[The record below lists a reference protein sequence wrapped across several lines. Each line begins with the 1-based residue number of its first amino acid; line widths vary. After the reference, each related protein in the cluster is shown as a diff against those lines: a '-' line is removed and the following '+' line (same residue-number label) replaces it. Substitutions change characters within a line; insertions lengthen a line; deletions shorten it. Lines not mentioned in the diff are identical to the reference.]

1 MGLIIMFLALF
12 AVLMTIVGIALL
24 VFYFIGFW
32 KVFSKAGQAGWKSL
46 IPWYNNWV
54 LMVDICDMHIGY
66 FIASLSIAVLTVF
79 ISMISVLLLGLE
91 AYTANSIL
99 QIVTWILGLISYAI
113 NFAVY
118 YNLGKKF
125 NKGTGWVILTFFF
138 GIITIPLLGLSKK
151 SVYTDVE
158 VSKHSLFGSI
168 GK

>member
-12 AVLMTIVGIALL
+12 AVLMIIVGIALL

-79 ISMISVLLLGLE
+79 ISMISFILLGLE

-113 NFAVY
+113 SFAVY

-138 GIITIPLLGLSKK
+138 SIITIPILGLSKK

>member
-12 AVLMTIVGIALL
+12 AVLMIIVGIALL

-66 FIASLSIAVLTVF
+66 FITSLSIAVLTVF
-79 ISMISVLLLGLE
+79 ISMISVLLFGLE
-91 AYTANSIL
+91 AYVANSIL

-138 GIITIPLLGLSKK
+138 NIITIPILGLSKK

-158 VSKHSLFGSI
+158 VSKHSLFCAI

>member
-12 AVLMTIVGIALL
+12 AVLLTIVGIALL

-79 ISMISVLLLGLE
+79 ISMISVLLYGLD
-91 AYTANSIL
+91 AYVANSIL

-125 NKGTGWVILTFFF
+125 NKGTGWVILTLFF
-138 GIITIPLLGLSKK
+138 GIITIPILGLSKK

>member
-1 MGLIIMFLALF
+1 MGLIIMALALV
-12 AVLMTIVGIALL
+12 AVLMTLVGIGLL
-24 VFYFIGFW
+24 VFYFIGLW

-54 LMVDICDMHIGY
+54 LMVNICDMHIGY

-79 ISMISVLLLGLE
+79 ISMISVLLFGLE
-91 AYTANSIL
+91 AYVANSIL

-113 NFAVY
+113 NFAVF

-138 GIITIPLLGLSKK
+138 SIITIPILGLSKK

-158 VSKHSLFGSI
+158 VSKHSLFGAI

>member
-1 MGLIIMFLALF
+1 MGLIIMALALV
-12 AVLMTIVGIALL
+12 AVLMTLVGIGLL
-24 VFYFIGFW
+24 VFYFIGLW
-32 KVFSKAGQAGWKSL
+32 KVFSKAGQGGWKSL

-54 LMVDICDMHIGY
+54 LMVNICDMHIGY

-79 ISMISVLLLGLE
+79 ISMISVLLFGLD
-91 AYTANSIL
+91 AYVTHSIL
-99 QIVTWILGLISYAI
+99 QIITWILGLISYAI
-113 NFAVY
+113 NFAVF

-138 GIITIPLLGLSKK
+138 SIITIPILGLSRK

>member
-12 AVLMTIVGIALL
+12 AVLMIIVGIALL

-32 KVFSKAGQAGWKSL
+32 KVFSKAGHAGWKSL

-66 FIASLSIAVLTVF
+66 FITSLSIAVLTVF
-79 ISMISVLLLGLE
+79 ISMISFILLGLE
-91 AYTANSIL
+91 AYVANSIL

-125 NKGTGWVILTFFF
+125 NKGTGWVILTLFF
-138 GIITIPLLGLSKK
+138 GIITIPILGLSKK

>member
-79 ISMISVLLLGLE
+79 ISMISVLLYGLD
-91 AYTANSIL
+91 AYVANSIL

-125 NKGTGWVILTFFF
+125 NKGTGWVILTLFF
-138 GIITIPLLGLSKK
+138 GIITIPILGLSKK

>member
-1 MGLIIMFLALF
+1 MGLIIMFFALF

-79 ISMISVLLLGLE
+79 ISMISVLL
-91 AYTANSIL
+91 
-99 QIVTWILGLISYAI
+99 
-113 NFAVY
+113 
-118 YNLGKKF
+118 
-125 NKGTGWVILTFFF
+125 
-138 GIITIPLLGLSKK
+138 
-151 SVYTDVE
+151 
-158 VSKHSLFGSI
+158 
-168 GK
+168 

>member
-1 MGLIIMFLALF
+1 MGLIIMAMALV
-12 AVLMTIVGIALL
+12 AVLMTLVGIALL
-24 VFYFIGFW
+24 VFYFIGLW
-32 KVFSKAGQAGWKSL
+32 KVFSKSGQAGWKSL

-79 ISMISVLLLGLE
+79 ISIISVILLGLD
-91 AYTANSIL
+91 AYVTESIL
-99 QIVTWILGLISYAI
+99 QIVTWVLGLISYAI

-125 NKGTGWVILTFFF
+125 NKGTGWVILTLFF
-138 GIITIPLLGLSKK
+138 GIITIPILGLSKK

>member
-1 MGLIIMFLALF
+1 
-12 AVLMTIVGIALL
+12 MTIVGIALL

-66 FIASLSIAVLTVF
+66 FITSLSIAVLTVF
-79 ISMISVLLLGLE
+79 ISMISVLLFGLE
-91 AYTANSIL
+91 AYVANSIL

-125 NKGTGWVILTFFF
+125 NKGTGWVILTLFF
-138 GIITIPLLGLSKK
+138 GIITIPILGLSKK